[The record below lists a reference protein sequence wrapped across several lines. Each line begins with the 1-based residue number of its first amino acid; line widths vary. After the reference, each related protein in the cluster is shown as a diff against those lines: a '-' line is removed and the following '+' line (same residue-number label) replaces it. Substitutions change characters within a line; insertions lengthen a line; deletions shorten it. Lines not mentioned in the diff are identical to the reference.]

1 MDDQDGHWGPVSP
14 LRAGLACRCPRCG
27 EGRLFAGYLTVAPR
41 CEVCGLDLAHQDSGD
56 GPAVF
61 MILVIGFLVCGLA
74 LVVEVKYEPPTWVH
88 MALWIPAILILTF
101 GLIRPLKALMIALQY
116 RHKAGDG
123 EGREWD

>member
-1 MDDQDGHWGPVSP
+1 MTDQDEHWGRVSP
-14 LRAGLACRCPRCG
+14 FRAGFGCRCPRCG
-27 EGRLFAGYLTVAPR
+27 EGRLYAGYLTVAPR
-41 CEVCGLDLAHQDSGD
+41 CSVCGLDLAHQDSGD

-88 MALWIPAILILTF
+88 MVLWIPAILGLTF
-101 GLIRPLKALMIALQY
+101 GMIRPLKALMIAVQY

-123 EGREWD
+123 EGREWE